1 MSSPSKH
8 TSSNKSTTKEGIR
21 RVHFENQPKL
31 AERRNPTRVVS
42 LDNIHLD
49 NNHSYTPVTRKTSS
63 VPFCCPRIGGMKNK
77 DKRKTRK
84 KTKGKTKR
92 KWSKKYKDSINCKKP
107 KGFSQ
112 RQHCLAKSKKRKI
125 ANKN

>member
-1 MSSPSKH
+1 MSQK
-8 TSSNKSTTKEGIR
+8 R
-21 RVHFENQPKL
+21 RASQYKKMNTISEEVEEVDANNSKL
-31 AERRNPTRVVS
+31 AERRDPTRVVS
-42 LDNIHLD
+42 LDN
-49 NNHSYTPVTRKTSS
+49 NRPYTPVTRKTSS
-63 VPFCCPRIGGMKNK
+63 VPFCCPRSKKVGGMKNK
-77 DKRKTRK
+77 EKRKTRK

>member
-1 MSSPSKH
+1 MSSPSKL
-8 TSSNKSTTKEGIR
+8 TSSNKTKKKLR
-21 RVHFENQPKL
+21 KSVRFENQQKL
-31 AERRNPTRVVS
+31 AERRNPNRVVS

-77 DKRKTRK
+77 EKRKTRK

-112 RQHCLAKSKKRKI
+112 RQHCLAKSKKSKTTK
-125 ANKN
+125 KN

>member
-1 MSSPSKH
+1 MSSPSKL
-8 TSSNKSTTKEGIR
+8 TSSNKTKKKLRKIVR
-21 RVHFENQPKL
+21 FENQPKV
-31 AERRNPTRVVS
+31 AERRNPNSGLS
-42 LDNIHLD
+42 LH
-49 NNHSYTPVTRKTSS
+49 NNYSYTPVTDDPKG
-63 VPFCCPRIGGMKNK
+63 PFCCPRSKKVGGMKNK